1 MRGIQRGIRSGYGR
15 RARGSARDCGG
26 GADKRRGRRLAA
38 VRGVPEPVP
47 LRPLPGGPA
56 GARGLRASDRTAG
69 AVRQRNP
76 VRGVPGANQLLRLH
90 DTIQRLRLM

>member
-1 MRGIQRGIRSGYGR
+1 VATDDGPEVPPATAAAGQTSV
-15 RARGSARDCGG
+15 GG
-26 GADKRRGRRLAA
+26 GGLLRC
-38 VRGVPEPVP
+38 VVP